1 MCPDRQILSLYL
13 DKELQSPWKEKLETH
28 LESCPDCRSAL
39 QSLKELGN
47 LLHGEFLQKENSAME
62 AAKERV
68 WNKLSAAQARS
79 QDRRKGVRGIW
90 SKSVSLP
97 LPAAAAAAAAAVLI
111 LTLFLTFR
119 GVDPLPQPQPEPV
132 AVLSDHVQIYLDD
145 AIPIQDMISIL
156 EYLSSQGGGDVT
168 VIQLP
173 SDRRFDRAG
182 EPALINAADYT
193 RRFPSR

>member
-1 MCPDRQILSLYL
+1 MCPDHQIFSLYL
-13 DKELQSPWKEKLETH
+13 DKELQSPWKEKLEAH
-28 LESCPDCRSAL
+28 LESCPDCRTAL
-39 QSLKELGN
+39 QSLKDLGN
-47 LLHGEFLQKENSAME
+47 LLHGENHQEEDSFME

-68 WNKLSAAQARS
+68 WNKLAVAEARGRNKRIRS
-79 QDRRKGVRGIW
+79 FW
-90 SKSVSLP
+90 SRSVSLP
-97 LPAAAAAAAAAVLI
+97 LPAAAAAAAAVLI
-111 LTLFLTFR
+111 FTVFLTFR
-119 GVDPLPQPQPEPV
+119 GADPVIQQQQEPEPV

-156 EYLSSQGGGDVT
+156 EYLSSQGSGDVT